1 MDATQKLVH
10 AFITSR
16 LDNLNALLFSLPA
29 HLIRKL
35 QLIQNNAARLVMRL
49 RKGDHIT
56 PILINLH
63 WLPVECRINYK
74 ILLLVFKCLHGK
86 APAYLADIIRPYT
99 PSRTL
104 RSGNQHLLAVPP
116 TKRKYGDRAF
126 AVCGP
131 RLWNDLPLHIRKCQ
145 TVASF
150 KTAIKTQL
158 FKIGYELH

>member
-1 MDATQKLVH
+1 MFTIEATKKIVH

-16 LDNLNALLFSLPA
+16 LDNMNSLLFNLPEN
-29 HLIRKL
+29 LIRKL
-35 QLIQNNAARLVMRL
+35 QLILNNAACLIVKQKR
-49 RKGDHIT
+49 GEHIT
-56 PILINLH
+56 PTLIELH
-63 WLPVECRINYK
+63 WLPVECRIKYK

-131 RLWNDLPLHIRKCQ
+131 WLWNDLPLNIRKCQ

-158 FKIGYELH
+158 FKNWL